1 MKITRLIIASALSLT
16 ALVGA
21 VSAQTVEVTTPM
33 PLPIQGVPAQRQL
46 MAVKYNENKQATV
59 IMSGTALAPRV
70 LGKADVEY
78 KQGRTNVRLEMDSF
92 TNPQSLGGFYTTY
105 VLWAVAP
112 EGQAEN
118 LMELPIQ
125 KNFKIESTTKFQTFG
140 LMITAEPHA
149 RVALPSSM
157 IVAENT
163 LRKGSAAMT
172 TSKIEYSGDPGTF
185 YLFFAPNSPNANA
198 DYTTPLMILGARR
211 VVEIAQRADAKK
223 FAEPELQAAELK
235 LAELEQAWPRSRKA
249 SDLRNNA
256 KKNSGLAHDVMRI
269 AEQAR
274 KLSVTRNDE
283 AELAAERLRAGA
295 NLAQS
300 QAATDRAK
308 NETDRARYE
317 ANRAATDAGLA
328 RTDAERARAETER
341 AQAAERTQSERAARA
356 DSEIAAARLRV
367 EQAQSETDKAKAN
380 EELVRAEAGR
390 ARTETGLANVA
401 TERAQTAEREGTTRA
416 ANEVAAAR
424 MRVEQ
429 AQSETEKA
437 KANQELARAEA
448 DSARLQTST
457 AQGERD
463 AAQRERDTANRER
476 DTARQSLFVSL
487 SAILETRRE
496 ARGMIVNL
504 SDVLFDT
511 GKATIKPG
519 AREKLSKLAGIL
531 SAYSGAYQMEIEG
544 HTDSVGS
551 DDSNLNLSRGRA
563 EAVRDYLT
571 HNGVKA
577 ERMIAARGFGESK
590 PVTENETAAG
600 RQANRRVEII
610 IADQPDKQA
619 SKQADKQ
626 AKVGNQ

>member
-1 MKITRLIIASALSLT
+1 MNIPKLITACALSLMT
-16 ALVGA
+16 LVGA
-21 VSAQTVEVTTPM
+21 VSAQT
-33 PLPIQGVPAQRQL
+33 LPVRWIPAQRQL
-46 MAVKYNENKQATV
+46 LAVKYNENKQATV
-59 IMSGTALAPRV
+59 IMSGTAIAPRV
-70 LGKADVEY
+70 TGKADVEY

-140 LMITAEPHA
+140 LMITAEPHG
-149 RVALPSSM
+149 RVELPSSM
-157 IVAENT
+157 IVAENS
-163 LRKGSAAMT
+163 LRKGSEATLT
-172 TSKIEYSGDPGTF
+172 TSKIDYSGDPGTF
-185 YLFFAPNSPNANA
+185 YLLFDPNSPTANA

-211 VVEIAQRADAKK
+211 AVEIAQRADAKK
-223 FAEPELQAAELK
+223 FAQSELQSAELK
-235 LAELEQAWPRSRKA
+235 LATLEQAWPRSRKA
-249 SDLRNNA
+249 SDLRDNA

-274 KLSVTRNDE
+274 KLSITRSAE
-283 AELAAERLRAGA
+283 AELSAERRQAGD

-300 QAATDRAK
+300 QSETDRAK
-308 NETDRARYE
+308 NETDRARFE
-317 ANRAATDAGLA
+317 ANRAANDAGIA

-341 AQAAERTQSERAARA
+341 AQAAERAQSERAARA
-356 DSEIAAARLRV
+356 DSEVAAARKRV

-380 EELVRAEAGR
+380 EELARAEAGR
-390 ARTETGLANVA
+390 ANVEA
-401 TERAQTAEREGTTRA
+401 GRAQTAEREGVARA

-424 MRVEQ
+424 LRVEQ
-429 AQSETEKA
+429 AQSETDKA

-457 AQGERD
+457 AQRD
-463 AAQRERDTANRER
+463 RDDAQRERDAANRER
-476 DTARQSLFVSL
+476 DAARQNLFVSL

-496 ARGMIVNL
+496 TRGLIVNL

-511 GKATIKPG
+511 GKATLKPG

-531 SAYSGAYQMEIEG
+531 LAYSGAYQLEIEG
-544 HTDSVGS
+544 HTDSVGT

-563 EAVRDYLT
+563 EAVREYLT
-571 HNGVKA
+571 QNGIKA
-577 ERMIAARGFGESK
+577 ERMIAARGFGEAK
-590 PVTENETAAG
+590 PVADNETAAG
-600 RQANRRVEII
+600 RQVNRRVEII
-610 IADQPDKQA
+610 IADQPQA
-619 SKQADKQ
+619 Q
-626 AKVGNQ
+626 AKSGNQ